1 MLRTYRLLFMS
12 LCLLTLTWMLATP
25 VFAVRINTLA
35 PDFILKDLHGN
46 NVRLSDYRGKTV
58 ILNFWSTTCEPCMA
72 EIPSLIKLQR
82 EFKAQGLVVVGIAL
96 DSSEINVRESVVK
109 FMIGYT
115 NLMDSDKI
123 VYFDSYGLFGQPIS
137 VIVDTKGII
146 REKIIGGIEWTTPQ
160 VKNRIQSY
168 MKER

>member
-1 MLRTYRLLFMS
+1 MHRTYRLLIMS
-12 LCLLTLTWMLATP
+12 LCLLTWMLATP
-25 VFAVRINTLA
+25 VFAVRINTPA

-58 ILNFWSTTCEPCMA
+58 ILNFWSTTCEPCLA

-115 NLMDSDKI
+115 NLMDSDKN

-137 VIVDTKGII
+137 IIVDTKGII